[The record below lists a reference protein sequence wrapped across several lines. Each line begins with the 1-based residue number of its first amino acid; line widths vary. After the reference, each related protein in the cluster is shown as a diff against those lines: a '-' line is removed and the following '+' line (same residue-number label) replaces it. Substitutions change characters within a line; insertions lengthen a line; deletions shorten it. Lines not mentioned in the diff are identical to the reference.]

1 VHGKETQRY
10 YKNSESDNW
19 YDDHSTFL
27 ICSVALHSLS
37 LSLSLDSCYGQS
49 LLVSTYLGETLY
61 AIFVAVIGLVLFAH
75 LIGNVQVLL
84 STPSLLLT
92 TRAN

>member
-1 VHGKETQRY
+1 MLCGTPF
-10 YKNSESDNW
+10 S
-19 YDDHSTFL
+19 L
-27 ICSVALHSLS
+27 SLS